1 MIPIF
6 PFFYRYYRQEHG
18 IDATRLSQMVEEDLE
33 NLGIPKVCN
42 NKAIWMSFV
51 RLGFVNP
58 LHEGWAKVISE

>member
-6 PFFYRYYRQEHG
+6 PFFFYHYYRQEHG

-42 NKAIWMSFV
+42 NKAI
-51 RLGFVNP
+51 
-58 LHEGWAKVISE
+58 

>member
-1 MIPIF
+1 MAYLLFFSFYILFNFFINLMIPIF

-42 NKAIWMSFV
+42 NKAI
-51 RLGFVNP
+51 
-58 LHEGWAKVISE
+58 